1 MCSTLLI
8 AGLVASTA
16 FQALGAFQQSSMAK
30 AQAKYQAKL
39 AENQALDARQ
49 RAEAE
54 EDEKRRQ
61 IAQTVGTARARQ
73 AANGLLVDDTPDS
86 TNFQLIDDLIVA
98 GELDILRIRDNGE
111 RQARGAEAQAEL
123 YKTQAKNQNPLLAGL
138 GAGIS
143 AGVSA
148 YGSYS
153 TLVGGGGGGSV
164 TFASGAPSYSAG
176 PSFESFGRY

>member
-16 FQALGAFQQSSMAK
+16 ITAAGAFQQSSMAK
-30 AQAKYQAKL
+30 AQAKYERKI

-49 RAEAE
+49 RAEVE

-61 IAQTVGTARARQ
+61 IAQTVGSARARQ
-73 AANGLLVDDTPDS
+73 AANGLLVDDTSDS
-86 TNFQLIDDLIVA
+86 TNFQLLDDLTVA

-111 RQARGAEAQAEL
+111 REARGFDQQAEL
-123 YKTQAKNQNPLLAGL
+123 ARVRGKNQNPLMAGL

-148 YGSYS
+148 YSSYS
-153 TLVGGGGGGSV
+153 TLVGGGGGAQTDYGM
-164 TFASGAPSYSAG
+164 YD
-176 PSFESFGRY
+176 

>member
-16 FQALGAFQQSSMAK
+16 MTAVSAFQQSSMAK

-39 AENQALDARQ
+39 AENQAIDAHQ

-54 EDEKRRQ
+54 KDEQRRK

-86 TNFQLIDDLIVA
+86 TNAGLIDDLIIA
-98 GELDILRIRDNGE
+98 GELDILRIADNANREASGY
-111 RQARGAEAQAEL
+111 EAQAKL
-123 YKTQAKNQNPLLAGL
+123 HKFQAKSQNPLLAGL
-138 GAGIS
+138 GAGIG

-148 YGSYS
+148 YGSYK
-153 TLVGGGGGGSV
+153 TLV
-164 TFASGAPSYSAG
+164 A
-176 PSFESFGRY
+176 